1 MCRWKH
7 NGDWGWGCS
16 GNEHGERKFV
26 LTAGSVVTNAGM
38 DKYVEVELAQMNA
51 GDTVVSW
58 TVAAYVG
65 GIAKTSAQRSFT
77 VCVSGKPGA
86 VTLLWPSGM
95 IGGEETT
102 FQWQISSW
110 GHVCGGD
117 VSDLVFELYIQAS
130 GQDAK
135 LFGSCLAVP
144 RAGLDSKRFL
154 SQIRLAGKL
163 ASA

>member
-1 MCRWKH
+1 M
-7 NGDWGWGCS
+7 
-16 GNEHGERKFV
+16 
-26 LTAGSVVTNAGM
+26 VTNAVT
-38 DKYVEVELAQMNA
+38 DKSVDVKFAQMNA
-51 GDTVVSW
+51 GDTLVSW
-58 TVAAYVG
+58 T
-65 GIAKTSAQRSFT
+65 
-77 VCVSGKPGA
+77 VSGKPGA

-144 RAGLDSKRFL
+144 RVGLDSKRFL